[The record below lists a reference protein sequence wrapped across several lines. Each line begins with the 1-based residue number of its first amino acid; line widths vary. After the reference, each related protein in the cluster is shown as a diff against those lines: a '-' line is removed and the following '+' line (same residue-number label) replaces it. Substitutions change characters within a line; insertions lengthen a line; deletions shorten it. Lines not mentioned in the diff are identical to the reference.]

1 MRRAHT
7 YRKRRIVRYNLD
19 GKEIEEIE
27 EWQEENICFCC
38 QLIFR
43 ILFISQGETLP
54 YIYFFFNVWLVY
66 KSLIIYIHMF
76 FFFLSPSDET
86 INRGLVFRNCHNL
99 CMLNN
104 PPVEFFKSR
113 LLGAA
118 AEV

>member
-1 MRRAHT
+1 
-7 YRKRRIVRYNLD
+7 
-19 GKEIEEIE
+19 
-27 EWQEENICFCC
+27 
-38 QLIFR
+38 
-43 ILFISQGETLP
+43 
-54 YIYFFFNVWLVY
+54 
-66 KSLIIYIHMF
+66 MF